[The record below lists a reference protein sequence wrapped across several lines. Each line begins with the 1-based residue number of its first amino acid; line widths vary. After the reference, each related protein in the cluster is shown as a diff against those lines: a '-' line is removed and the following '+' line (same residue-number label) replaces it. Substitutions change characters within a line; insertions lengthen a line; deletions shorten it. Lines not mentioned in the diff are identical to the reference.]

1 MAASEQGV
9 PLLDLKAQY
18 QSIKTDVLQA
28 VERVLDSQVFIMGKE
43 VTTFEAQ
50 VGSYLQVPHAI
61 GCSSG
66 SDALVLALRAL
77 DCGKGDGVICPSF
90 TFFATAGAPS
100 RLGATPIFLDVDAD
114 NLNLCLKDLQRYISQ
129 ECETRQ
135 VNGKAALFDKKRN
148 VHIKAVVPVHIFGVP
163 VQMDEL
169 AKIVDPHGITIV
181 EDAAQAIGAKY
192 KDEMIGKIGAIGC
205 FSFFPSKN
213 LGAAGDAGLVTTKD
227 DKLAKRIKRLRVHG
241 SEPKYYHHE
250 VGYNFR
256 LDAMQAAILQVKLKH
271 LPAWIDGRRRVAR
284 TYAELFGAANLTT
297 GAKPKVRLQGEP
309 ANSFCVYH
317 QYVIRVEESLRDGLD
332 KHLQAA
338 GIGTAIYYP
347 TPLHLQPCF
356 ADLGYKEGALPVSE
370 AACKGSLALPVYPE
384 LTRAQQETVVN
395 KIAEFLGRQ

>member
-1 MAASEQGV
+1 MAGV

-18 QSIKTDVLQA
+18 QSIRGDVLQA
-28 VERVLDSQVFIMGKE
+28 VERVLDSQVFIMGNE
-43 VTTFEAQ
+43 VSAFEVQ
-50 VGSYLQVPHAI
+50 VGAYLQVPHSI

-77 DCGKGDGVICPSF
+77 GCGRGDGVICPSF

-100 RLGATPIFLDVDAD
+100 RLGGTPIFLDVDAD
-114 NLNLCLKDLQRYISQ
+114 TMNLSLSDLKRYIA
-129 ECETRQ
+129 EETETRT
-135 VNGKAALFDKKRN
+135 VGGKPALFDKKRD
-148 VHIKAVVPVHIFGVP
+148 VRLKAVVPVHIFGVP

-169 AKIVDPHGITIV
+169 ARIVEPHGIAIV

-192 KDEMIGKIGAIGC
+192 QDRMIGAIGAIGC

-213 LGAAGDAGLVTTKD
+213 LGAAGDGGLVTTRD
-227 DKLAKRIKRLRVHG
+227 DKLAKRMKRLRVHG
-241 SEPKYYHHE
+241 SEPKYHHHE

-256 LDAMQAAILQVKLKH
+256 LDAMQAAILGVKLKH

-284 TYAELFGAANLTT
+284 TYAELLGAANLTV
-297 GAKPKVRLQGEP
+297 GGSPAVRLQSEP
-309 ANSFCVYH
+309 DHSFCVYH
-317 QYVIRVEESLRDGLD
+317 QYVIRVDEKLRDGLD

-356 ADLGYKEGALPVSE
+356 AELGYKAGSLPVSE
-370 AACKGSLALPVYPE
+370 ASCKGSLALPVYPE
-384 LTRAQQETVVN
+384 LTRAQQEHVVG
-395 KIAEFLGRQ
+395 KIAEFLGGK